1 MIKVKIGD
9 DEVVLEEKHLLV
21 DEVNLNEFLK
31 KFASI
36 YNYYNTMW
44 ANAQYLYYCAD
55 DNLDVKYGERF
66 QFYKENEGGSD
77 KLVEAKV
84 KSHPDVINARA
95 LSRQAKYAMQLL
107 FTYLRAMDKAHE
119 NALNLG
125 YNIRKEMDK
134 LFPQS
139 IKGTDTIGPDVE
151 KQLDEMFNKE
161 TA

>member
-9 DEVVLEEKHLLV
+9 TEVVLEEKHLVV
-21 DEVNLNEFLK
+21 DEVSLNEFLK
-31 KFASI
+31 KFAST

-44 ANAQYLYYCAD
+44 AKAQYLNHCAED
-55 DNLDVKYGERF
+55 SFDVKYGERF

-95 LSRQAKYAMQLL
+95 KARQAKYAMQLL
-107 FTYLRAMDKAHE
+107 NSYLRAMDKAHE
-119 NALNLG
+119 DALNLG
-125 YNIRKEMDK
+125 YNIRKEIDK
-134 LFPQS
+134 IFPQS
-139 IKGTDTIGPDVE
+139 IKSVDAVGEDVE
-151 KQLDEMFNKE
+151 KQLDEMFNKD

>member
-1 MIKVKIGD
+1 MKVKIGD
-9 DEVVLEEKHLLV
+9 TEVVLEEKHLAV
-21 DEVNLNEFLK
+21 DEVSLNEFLK

-36 YNYYNTMW
+36 FNYYSTMW
-44 ANAQYLYYCAD
+44 AKAQYLHYVAED
-55 DNLDVKYGERF
+55 KVDVTYGERF

-77 KLVEAKV
+77 KLVDAKV

-95 LSRQAKYAMQLL
+95 LARNAKYAMQLL
-107 FTYLRAMDKAHE
+107 NTYLRAMDKAHV

-134 LFPQS
+134 IFPQS
-139 IKGTDTIGPDVE
+139 IKNVGSIDADVD
-151 KQLDEMFNKE
+151 KQLDEMFSKD

>member
-1 MIKVKIGD
+1 MKVKIGD
-9 DEVVLEEKHLLV
+9 EEVVLEEKHLLV
-21 DEVNLNEFLK
+21 DEVSLNEFLK
-31 KFASI
+31 KFAST

-44 ANAQYLYYCAD
+44 AKAQYLYYCTEDSA
-55 DNLDVKYGERF
+55 DVKYGERF

-95 LSRQAKYAMQLL
+95 KTRQAKYAMQLL
-107 FTYLRAMDKAHE
+107 YTYLRAMDKAHE

-139 IKGTDTIGPDVE
+139 IKSTSTVDADVD
-151 KQLDEMFNKE
+151 KQLDEMFSKD